1 MCGAVLSVLLILTA
15 YDEDVMQVQHVITVI
30 TLLTVIVVAFRVF
43 IPDENMIWC
52 PEQLLTAVLAHVH
65 YLPVTWRGK
74 AHTSHVQ
81 KEFGLL
87 FQFKAVSRSPSFR
100 MNFDKQ
106 NPFLSRPS
114 C

>member
-1 MCGAVLSVLLILTA
+1 MCGAVLSILLILTA

-30 TLLTVIVVAFRVF
+30 TLLSVIVVAFRVF

-65 YLPVTWRGK
+65 YLPITWRGK

-87 FQFKAVSRSPSFR
+87 FQFKAVINEFLTIIS
-100 MNFDKQ
+100 NL
-106 NPFLSRPS
+106 NIIHPFRPS